1 VNPHIQLCCGERFSE
16 LELLTHVDEV
26 KHMTASV
33 GSSGEAVSKSKVVR
47 LEAAQ
52 SRSLWAE
59 ALLHIRRDR
68 LTLLAIFM
76 LVMLTLAC
84 VFLPPLIEQ
93 ALGVSATRTNVADRY
108 RPPGFGN
115 YILGT
120 DNLGRDQ
127 FTRLLYGGR
136 VSLGVAYGASVMSI
150 TIGVVVGMLAGYYR
164 GLIDDLV
171 NWFITTL
178 SSIPTIFL
186 LILVSVIFSPTP
198 EVLIILLG
206 LLGWITTCRLVR
218 GEVLGLKER
227 DFVVAAHSLGAPT
240 HRIMLQHILPNVISL
255 VIVTLTIDA
264 GSLILIESGLSF
276 LGLGVRPPTPSWG
289 NMLTDARTYLATG
302 QHLIIWPGIMIFA
315 TVLCFFLVGDG
326 LRDAFD
332 PRKVRSAK

>member
-1 VNPHIQLCCGERFSE
+1 
-16 LELLTHVDEV
+16 
-26 KHMTASV
+26 MTT
-33 GSSGEAVSKSKVVR
+33 GIEPRSGAVSQSQVVR
-47 LEAAQ
+47 LEAVQ
-52 SRSLWAE
+52 PRSLWAE
-59 ALLHIRRDR
+59 ALRHIQQDR
-68 LTLLAIFM
+68 LTLLAV
-76 LVMLTLAC
+76 LALALLTLAC
-84 VFLPPLIEQ
+84 VFLPPWVEQ
-93 ALGVSATRTNVADRY
+93 TLGVSATRTNVVDRY

-115 YILGT
+115 YVLGT
-120 DNLGRDQ
+120 DSLGRDQ
-127 FTRLLYGGR
+127 LTRLLYGGR

-198 EVLIILLG
+198 EVLIVLLG

-227 DFVVAAHSLGAPT
+227 DFVIAAHSLGAPA
-240 HRIMLQHILPNVISL
+240 HRILLQHMLPNVISL

-302 QHLIIWPGIMIFA
+302 QHLIIWPGIMIFV
-315 TVLCFFLVGDG
+315 TVLGLFLVGDG

-332 PRKVRSAK
+332 PRKVRSVK

>member
-1 VNPHIQLCCGERFSE
+1 MAV
-16 LELLTHVDEV
+16 EV
-26 KHMTASV
+26 
-33 GSSGEAVSKSKVVR
+33 GQSGGTVSHSKVVR
-47 LEAAQ
+47 LEIAY
-52 SRSLWAE
+52 SRSLWSE
-59 ALLHIRRDR
+59 ALLHIRRDK
-68 LTLLAIFM
+68 LTLFAISL
-76 LVMLTLAC
+76 LVLLTLVC
-84 VFLPPLIEQ
+84 IFLPPLIEQ
-93 ALGVSATRTNVADRY
+93 TLEVSATRTNVVDRY
-108 RPPGFGN
+108 RPPGFKN
-115 YILGT
+115 YVLGS

-127 FTRLLYGGR
+127 LTRLLYGGR
-136 VSLGVAYGASVMSI
+136 VSLGVAYGASLMSI
-150 TIGVVVGMLAGYYR
+150 TIGVVIGMIAGFYGGR
-164 GLIDDLV
+164 VDDLV

-178 SSIPTIFL
+178 SSIPALFL

-218 GEVLGLKER
+218 GEVLALKER
-227 DFVVAAHSLGAPT
+227 DFVVAARSLGAPT
-240 HRIMLQHILPNVISL
+240 HRILLQHLLPNVISL

-302 QHLIIWPGIMIFA
+302 QHLIIWPGIMIFV

-332 PRKVRSAK
+332 PRKVRNVK